1 MRTSLLKKVDKT
13 TLYSGKAVVSA
24 KAYRENMVSFINQ
37 FNIYKSIYNAVP
49 CYITMQDRAFF
60 ITQANER
67 VIEDFGT
74 TAGRHCY
81 ELYKH
86 RNEKCHD
93 CCIERSFHD
102 GKPHMREEP
111 IFLNGENRHILVH
124 AFPVFD
130 EHRHVSHVIEIATD
144 ITRLKR
150 TEKLAVLGQTLSG
163 IAHSIKNVVSL
174 MDAGTYL
181 VNNGL
186 IRGEQE
192 KISKGWSM
200 IQGNI
205 TRLSDTVLCLLN
217 YAKDAPSIPEPVEM
231 NRIIEDVA
239 VAIKEKLAREH
250 IKFSRA
256 SGKGIKTIYG
266 DSNGLYHAVLN
277 LADNAIDACRMD
289 KGKKSRY
296 SITIKSSDYKGI
308 GCLVSVKDNG
318 CGISRRN
325 KDNIFKGYFTTKND
339 RGTGLGLLTTEN
351 IIAGHGGMITFES
364 SPQGTVFSIYIP
376 YRRH

>member
-1 MRTSLLKKVDKT
+1 MRTSSLKTIDRT
-13 TLYSGKAVVSA
+13 TLDSGKVVASA
-24 KAYRENMVSFINQ
+24 KAYRESMVSFINQ
-37 FNIYKSIYNAVP
+37 FNIYKSIYNTVP
-49 CYITMQDRAFF
+49 CYITMQDRAFY
-60 ITQANER
+60 IIQANER

-86 RNEKCHD
+86 RNAKCND
-93 CCIERSFHD
+93 CCLERSFHD

-111 IFLNGENRHILVH
+111 ILLNGETRHILVQS
-124 AFPVFD
+124 FPVFGD
-130 EHRHVSHVIEIATD
+130 HSHVSHVIEIATD
-144 ITRLKR
+144 ITRLKHA
-150 TEKLAVLGQTLSG
+150 EKLAVLGQTLSG

-186 IRGEQE
+186 MRGEQE

-205 TRLSDTVLCLLN
+205 TKLSDTVLRLLD
-217 YAKDAPSIPEPVEM
+217 YAKDVPSIPEPVEM
-231 NRIIEDVA
+231 NRILEDVA

-250 IKFSRA
+250 IKFSRVF
-256 SGKGIKTIYG
+256 GKDIKTIHG
-266 DSNGLYHAVLN
+266 NSNGLYHAVLN

-289 KGKKSRY
+289 KRRKSY
-296 SITIKSSDYKGI
+296 HGITIKSSDYRGI

-318 CGISRRN
+318 CGISRKN
-325 KDNIFKGYFTTKND
+325 KDKIFKGYFTTKND
-339 RGTGLGLLTTEN
+339 RGTGLGLLTTEK

-364 SPQGTVFSIYIP
+364 SPKGTVFSISIP